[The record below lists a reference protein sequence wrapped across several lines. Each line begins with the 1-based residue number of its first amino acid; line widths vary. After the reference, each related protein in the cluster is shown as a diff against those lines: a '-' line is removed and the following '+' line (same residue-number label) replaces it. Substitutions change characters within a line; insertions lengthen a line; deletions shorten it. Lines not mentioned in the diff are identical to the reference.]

1 MELMHSK
8 ELFLNLIVEFLKG
21 TWIMNC
27 ELSIR
32 YACQLDVG
40 IHSPFTCGAKIDD

>member
-32 YACQLDVG
+32 YACQLML
-40 IHSPFTCGAKIDD
+40 K